1 MIINKFINL
10 FHIYICLFP
19 SLIYVLPCPIKYS
32 YYYEFYKYMIL
43 TSILIPVHWGI
54 LGDKCILTLI
64 SQYLGD
70 FDNKIKNNNN
80 IEIDKT
86 KNDKTKNDN
95 DLIDNSPFIEYYCK
109 NNILRIFKIFN
120 LEYND
125 KNFKKIIYLYWFFN
139 EILIWN
145 FTFRYMI

>member
-1 MIINKFINL
+1 
-10 FHIYICLFP
+10 
-19 SLIYVLPCPIKYS
+19 
-32 YYYEFYKYMIL
+32 MIL
-43 TSILIPVHWGI
+43 TSILVPVHWGI
-54 LGDKCILTLI
+54 LDDKCIITLI

-70 FDNKIKNNNN
+70 FNNKINKKKINNTK
-80 IEIDKT
+80 IDKT
-86 KNDKTKNDN
+86 KNDNK
-95 DLIDNSPFIEYYCK
+95 LLDNSPFIEYYCK